1 MAVINIA
8 LLCTNPTASARPLM
22 SSVVSMLE
30 DKAEVQEYLTDTSI
44 SSNRQMSAETM
55 KKLYRK
61 LEEDDTD
68 VSQTKSMLAD
78 GPWTNSSTSAADLY
92 PVNLTSG
99 YWQNT
104 DSTK

>member
-1 MAVINIA
+1 MDFCGLFNHFQLLALPIFYNLCPFSVIK
-8 LLCTNPTASARPLM
+8 
-22 SSVVSMLE
+22 VH
-30 DKAEVQEYLTDTSI
+30 
-44 SSNRQMSAETM
+44 
-55 KKLYRK
+55 RK

-68 VSQTKSMLAD
+68 ISQTKSMLAD
-78 GPWTNSSTSAADLY
+78 GPWTNSSTSVIDLY